1 MKGAPARLHPLHSF
15 IIFLPAQNYP
25 LHELSSFIFFLFPMG
40 ILVILYIRMGLRI
53 RQTSEIQRNLPRM
66 QQQHHNGPTMPQT
79 GLVQQVLYPQIGLVL

>member
-1 MKGAPARLHPLHSF
+1 
-15 IIFLPAQNYP
+15 
-25 LHELSSFIFFLFPMG
+25 MG

-79 GLVQQVLYPQIGLVL
+79 GLVQQVPSNRPCLVLIWCPEFKLRYRATVQNCKNLC